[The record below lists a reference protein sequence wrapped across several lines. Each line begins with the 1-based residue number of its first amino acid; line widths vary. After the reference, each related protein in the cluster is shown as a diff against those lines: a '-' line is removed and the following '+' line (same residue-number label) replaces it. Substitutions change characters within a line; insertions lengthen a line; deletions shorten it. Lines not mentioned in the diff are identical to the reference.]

1 MLLGQTLL
9 VVGAGALAGVL
20 LSTMLG
26 TYMASL
32 VKNASPDARLTAV
45 ALASIGILTAAAI
58 WTATRL
64 VSRLDIAEVLRAE
77 SAD

>member
-1 MLLGQTLL
+1 
-9 VVGAGALAGVL
+9 
-20 LSTMLG
+20 
-26 TYMASL
+26 MASL
-32 VKNASPDARLTAV
+32 VTNASPDARLTAV

-58 WTATRL
+58 WTATKH

>member
-9 VVGAGALAGVL
+9 IVGAGALGGVL

-58 WTATRL
+58 WTATRHI
-64 VSRLDIAEVLRAE
+64 SRLDIAEVLRAE